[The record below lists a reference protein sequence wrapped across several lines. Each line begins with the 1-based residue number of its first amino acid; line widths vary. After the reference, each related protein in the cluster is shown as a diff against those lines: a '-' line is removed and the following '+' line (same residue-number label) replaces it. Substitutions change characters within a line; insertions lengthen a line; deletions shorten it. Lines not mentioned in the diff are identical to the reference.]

1 MSLRQILLVL
11 RARYRI
17 ALLFMLGIVAV
28 GIPVI
33 HQLPKQYTATTS
45 LVVDIRS
52 PDPIASIMMP
62 SNMATQEDII
72 KSDRVA
78 RKVVGLLRL
87 DENATVQQQWRA
99 ATGGRG
105 ALEVWLA
112 ELLQKRLVVAPF
124 RRDSNIISIEY
135 TAADPAFAASV
146 ANGFAQAYME
156 TAVELKVEPAR
167 QYARWFGEQG
177 KSLRESVEKAQAR
190 LSEYQQKKG
199 IVARDEA
206 LDTEMARLTQL
217 AGQLTALQAETTGAR
232 SRGRV
237 AEGAALPEVMQ
248 SAVVQGLR
256 SDIAR
261 HEARLKEVRGNLGAN
276 HPQIRRMQSEL
287 AELKV
292 KLEAE
297 MRFVAKGFSA
307 STSVGRDRE
316 KELQAAIEAQKAR
329 LLRLRGERDEL
340 AVLQRDVDAAKNA
353 YDAVARRYT
362 QTSLESQ
369 ATQTNVFLLTQA
381 VEPLEPSSPKIPK
394 FTLAVVV
401 LGLVLGVGAAFGLE
415 LIDRR
420 VRSVED
426 LAEMLQVPVL
436 VVIPK
441 MPVRRPGRL
450 ARLAFWRGQRA
461 ALPAP

>member
-1 MSLRQILLVL
+1 MSLRQLLLAL
-11 RARYRI
+11 RARYKI
-17 ALLFMLGIVAV
+17 ALAVMLLTIAV
-28 GIPVI
+28 GIPVVQ
-33 HQLPKQYTATTS
+33 HLPKQYTATTS
-45 LVVDIRS
+45 LVVDVRS

-78 RKVVGLLRL
+78 RKVVKLLRL
-87 DENATVQQQWRA
+87 DENPTVQAQWRG

-105 ALEVWLA
+105 TLDVWLA

-124 RRDSNIISIEY
+124 RRDSNIITIEY
-135 TAADPAFAASV
+135 SAADPAFAASV

-156 TAVELKVEPAR
+156 TAVELKVDPAK

-177 KSLRESVEKAQAR
+177 KALRENVEKAQAR

-199 IVARDEA
+199 IVARDES
-206 LDTEMARLTQL
+206 LDTETARLAQL
-217 AGQLTALQAETTGAR
+217 TEQLTALQAETTGAR
-232 SRGRV
+232 SRQRV
-237 AEGAALPEVMQ
+237 SSAGTLPEVMQ

-261 HEARLKEVRGNLGAN
+261 QEARLKEMRVNLGSN
-276 HPQIRRMQSEL
+276 HPQILRLQSEIQ
-287 AELKV
+287 ELKAR
-292 KLEAE
+292 LEAE
-297 MRFVAKGFSA
+297 TRHVASSFS
-307 STSVGRDRE
+307 TTNSVGRDRE
-316 KELQAAIEAQKAR
+316 KELLGAIEAQKKK
-329 LLRLRGERDEL
+329 LLALRSERDEL

-353 YDAVARRYT
+353 YEAVARRYT

-369 ATQTNVFLLTQA
+369 ATQTNVFLLTPA
-381 VEPLEPSSPKIPK
+381 VEPLEPSSPKVPK
-394 FTLAVVV
+394 FTLMVVI
-401 LGLVLGVGAAFGLE
+401 LGAALGFGAALGLE

-426 LAEMLQVPVL
+426 LAEMLQLPVL
-436 VVIPK
+436 VVIPR
-441 MPVRRPGRL
+441 MPVRRSAM
-450 ARLAFWRGQRA
+450 ARLAFWRDRP